1 MHSTALPR
9 VFARARLQAST
20 LMQHEE
26 AERNTHSSYCERK
39 IHSHAQHFEGGAR
52 VSLAVVADEDL
63 PRVAHK
69 RLWCAALSI
78 TRTRGVAEKGLSC
91 GIRPHHSR
99 HTGCKRNGMR
109 GPGMRTGRVCVM
121 QGHA

>member
-1 MHSTALPR
+1 MTDGEKQIYKAVSIRKCIDNISMHSAALPR

-39 IHSHAQHFEGGAR
+39 IHSHAQHCEGGAR

-78 TRTRGVAEKGLSC
+78 TRTRGVAE
-91 GIRPHHSR
+91 
-99 HTGCKRNGMR
+99 N
-109 GPGMRTGRVCVM
+109 
-121 QGHA
+121 